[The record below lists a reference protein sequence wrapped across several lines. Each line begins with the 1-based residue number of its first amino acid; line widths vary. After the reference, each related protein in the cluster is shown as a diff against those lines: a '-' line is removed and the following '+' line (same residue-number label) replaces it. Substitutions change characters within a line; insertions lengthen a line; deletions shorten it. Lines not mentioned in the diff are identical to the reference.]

1 MAILL
6 MALNVFQLVY
16 WSRQVHKLIDKLM
29 SRNYPEYVASSRPPV
44 PELPQEPMI
53 FEPAPDDVDELNKIM
68 ATGL

>member
-1 MAILL
+1 
-6 MALNVFQLVY
+6 
-16 WSRQVHKLIDKLM
+16 M